1 MKNLRLGACASGL
14 WCVCWTYQL
23 TTTKGSNMAE
33 AKYTTGELLDAAEA
47 FIAANAKMIEIGEG
61 IGGLAVHDRDSFNDW
76 SRWDNMSD
84 EMHADTVLALLN
96 EISRLKREIN
106 LRNRYIDELKMGLLL
121 DD

>member
-1 MKNLRLGACASGL
+1 M
-14 WCVCWTYQL
+14 T
-23 TTTKGSNMAE
+23 E

-47 FIAANAKMIEIGEG
+47 FIAANEKMIEIGEG

-76 SRWDNMSD
+76 SRWDDMSD

-96 EISRLKREIN
+96 EVSRQREIN
-106 LRNRYIDELKMGLLL
+106 RRLNRYIDELEMRDLL